1 MSTEVTSGYK
11 VTEVGVIPK
20 DWEVVTLGDVIDYT
34 KGFPFRSADYTT
46 GGVRIIRV
54 SDTTHDSISESAP
67 IFISPI
73 TSESYSKWSLNEF
86 DIIVS
91 TVGSKPPMYDSMVGK
106 AILVEK
112 KFAGALLNQN
122 AVIIRNKKNEKSI
135 QVLVASHLRTKRYF
149 SFVEGIFRGNANQ
162 ASITLKDLFEFVV
175 PMPVNHDERQAIAA
189 ALFDMDALISG
200 LDQLIAKKRDIKQAA
215 MQQLFTA
222 QQRVSGFSGEWEVKP
237 MRALGCT
244 YGGLAG
250 KTKSNFGHG
259 DARYIPFMNVM
270 TDTVIDPS
278 WLEPVDVAPDEVQNL
293 AKKGD
298 LFFNG
303 SSETPEEVG
312 FCSVLLE
319 DIPNLYLNSFCFGFR
334 FKSSA
339 KVNGLFFAYWFRSK
353 PGRTAMS
360 VLAQGATRY
369 NIAKSAFMQLEIP
382 QPSEE
387 EQTAIASILSDMD
400 GELATLKARCD
411 KARQIKLGMM
421 QELLTGRI
429 RLK

>member
-1 MSTEVTSGYK
+1 MSGQATPGYKLTDVGVVPENWEIVALGNLSEFITSGSRGWARYYSSNGALFIRSQNVRDGRLDLK
-11 VTEVGVIPK
+11 DRQFVSPPKGSEGSRTRVKLHDLLITITGNNVGNVALV
-20 DWEVVTLGDVIDYT
+20 EQELGETYISQHV
-34 KGFPFRSADYTT
+34 GL
-46 GGVRIIRV
+46 VRLREPLSGQYV
-54 SDTTHDSISESAP
+54 CRFLSPGSLGNMQISGSQ
-67 IFISPI
+67 S
-73 TSESYSKWSLNEF
+73 
-86 DIIVS
+86 
-91 TVGSKPPMYDSMVGK
+91 GQSKPG
-106 AILVEK
+106 L
-112 KFAGALLNQN
+112 
-122 AVIIRNKKNEKSI
+122 
-135 QVLVASHLRTKRYF
+135 
-149 SFVEGIFRGNANQ
+149 
-162 ASITLKDLFEFVV
+162 TLKNLHSFWVAL
-175 PMPVNHDERQAIAA
+175 PPPSERRAIAA
-189 ALFDMDALISG
+189 ALSDMDSLISG

-215 MQQLFTA
+215 MQQLFTG

-334 FKSSA
+334 FNSSA

>member
-1 MSTEVTSGYK
+1 MSGQATPGYK
-11 VTEVGVIPK
+11 LTDVGVVPEN
-20 DWEVVTLGDVIDYT
+20 WEVVALGNL
-34 KGFPFRSADYTT
+34 
-46 GGVRIIRV
+46 
-54 SDTTHDSISESAP
+54 SE
-67 IFISPI
+67 FI
-73 TSESYSKWSLNEF
+73 TSGSRGWARYYSSNGALFIRSQNVRDGRLDLKDRQFVSPPKGSEGSRTRVKLHDLLITITGNNVGNVALVEQELGETYISQHVGLVRLREPLSGQYVCRFLSPGSLGNMQ
-86 DIIVS
+86 IS
-91 TVGSKPPMYDSMVGK
+91 GSQSGQSKPG
-106 AILVEK
+106 L
-112 KFAGALLNQN
+112 
-122 AVIIRNKKNEKSI
+122 
-135 QVLVASHLRTKRYF
+135 
-149 SFVEGIFRGNANQ
+149 
-162 ASITLKDLFEFVV
+162 TLKNLHSFWIAL
-175 PMPVNHDERQAIAA
+175 PPPSERRAIAV
-189 ALFDMDALISG
+189 ALSDMDSLIRG

-215 MQQLFTA
+215 MQQLFTG

-334 FKSSA
+334 FNSSA

-387 EQTAIASILSDMD
+387 EQTAIVSILSDMD